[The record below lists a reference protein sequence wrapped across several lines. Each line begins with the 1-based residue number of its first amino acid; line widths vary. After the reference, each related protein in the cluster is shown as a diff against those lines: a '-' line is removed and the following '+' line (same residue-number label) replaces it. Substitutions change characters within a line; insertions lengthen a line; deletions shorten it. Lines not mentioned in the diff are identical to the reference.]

1 MSTISQYTFTNAF
14 NTDKLTQR
22 QVQEMGVQSYTIQAA
37 DTDGNGELTF
47 EEIIA
52 NTTLCDEI
60 MAYIAS
66 TKLHQQMQ
74 LLNKRHL
81 KKWNKH
87 LKKNLVFLMRHNINK
102 I

>member
-37 DTDGNGELTF
+37 DTDGNGELSF

-66 TKLHQQMQ
+66 TNATTQQAAPKEVQ
-74 LLNKRHL
+74 QAPQEEPS
-81 KKWNKH
+81 
-87 LKKNLVFLMRHNINK
+87 ISYEA
-102 I
+102 

>member
-66 TKLHQQMQ
+66 TNATTQQAAPKEMEQ
-74 LLNKRHL
+74 TPQKEPS
-81 KKWNKH
+81 
-87 LKKNLVFLMRHNINK
+87 ISYEA
-102 I
+102 

>member
-60 MAYIAS
+60 MAYIA
-66 TKLHQQMQ
+66 TTNATTQQAAPKEQ
-74 LLNKRHL
+74 EAPQKEPS
-81 KKWNKH
+81 
-87 LKKNLVFLMRHNINK
+87 ISYEA
-102 I
+102 

>member
-37 DTDGNGELTF
+37 DTDGNGELSF

-60 MAYIAS
+60 IKYINSANATTQAAPKEVEQAPQEEAS
-66 TKLHQQMQ
+66 
-74 LLNKRHL
+74 
-81 KKWNKH
+81 
-87 LKKNLVFLMRHNINK
+87 ISYEA
-102 I
+102 

>member
-37 DTDGNGELTF
+37 DTDGNGELSF

-66 TKLHQQMQ
+66 TNSTTQQAAPTEVQ
-74 LLNKRHL
+74 QAPQEEPS
-81 KKWNKH
+81 
-87 LKKNLVFLMRHNINK
+87 ISYEA
-102 I
+102 